1 MTENR
6 AGPHLSI
13 PISSMYLPIMHLSFY
28 LAISLSSIYLPLSP
42 LIHPS
47 IPRIYPLIFPVYQSA
62 IHSSSTYLPIISI
75 LIYPFIYSSI
85 PLIYPSRYPIYHPYL
100 SIYLSISSI
109 SVSLIYF
116 SASLSIH
123 PPFHPLYLSM
133 YLSCLSISYPL
144 ILYLPTYYLYSHLSF
159 YLFIHPFFHSTH
171 LSI

>member
-13 PISSMYLPIMHLSFY
+13 PISSIYLPIMHLSFY

-42 LIHPS
+42 FIHPS
-47 IPRIYPLIFPVYQSA
+47 IPCIYPCISPVYQSA

-100 SIYLSISSI
+100 SIYPSIYLLYLRLSHLFLCL
-109 SVSLIYF
+109 SLHRSTLPF
-116 SASLSIH
+116 LVSIH
-123 PPFHPLYLSM
+123 
-133 YLSCLSISYPL
+133 
-144 ILYLPTYYLYSHLSF
+144 
-159 YLFIHPFFHSTH
+159 
-171 LSI
+171 